1 MNREDIIRMAREA
14 GVRAAKLLHEF
25 GTEGALCDSEI
36 QDLRAAERL
45 AQAAYVAGAAA
56 ERNSW
61 PAEMEAMERQVNI
74 LTDALAQAKAEERE
88 ACAKVADSI
97 SEDQWALYKGRPPYT
112 GKELERASDYTQGKS
127 DGAEVCAAAIRAR
140 GRS

>member
-1 MNREDIIRMAREA
+1 MNREEIIQLAREA
-14 GVRAAKLLHEF
+14 GFAVGLGSPVHHKLNAFAAL
-25 GTEGALCDSEI
+25 
-36 QDLRAAERL
+36 
-45 AQAAYVAGAAA
+45 VAAA

-112 GKELERASDYTQGKS
+112 GQEPERASDYTQGKS

-140 GRS
+140 EHVLQEKNA